1 MENEFS
7 QMTLH
12 ELLDTYGYR
21 YFESLE
27 LGIETEYIRW
37 QIEQEIEKRISTLQ
51 SQVTSLSSQVLELN
65 DDIVYMMKKM

>member
-12 ELLDTYGYR
+12 ELLDTYGHA
-21 YFESLE
+21 YFESFE

-51 SQVTSLSSQVLELN
+51 SQVTSLSSQVIELN
-65 DDIVYMMKKM
+65 EDIVYLMKEM